1 MVGRSLRTARLLAHL
16 LVICFAALALL
27 ALPVSPL
34 PVSAQ
39 TSAPQKI
46 VPALQA
52 VMTAN
57 PLQLQPI
64 ILEMTE
70 ASPPFS
76 NGSNLTPAQQ
86 AVSILQANGQG
97 GGAPPSPAGPP
108 GSPHPRGV

>member
-1 MVGRSLRTARLLAHL
+1 MVGRSLRTSRLLAHL
-16 LVICFAALALL
+16 FVICFAALALL

-52 VMTAN
+52 VMTAK

-70 ASPPFS
+70 ASAPFS
-76 NGSNLTPAQQ
+76 SGSNLTLAQQ
-86 AVSILQANGQG
+86 AASLFQATGQRVVALPILRRA
-97 GGAPPSPAGPP
+97 AGYT
-108 GSPHPRGV
+108 